1 MANPEVCCPR
11 CSLGLNELIQEK
23 LNVADAYYD
32 KRLTELL
39 AHNNELLERARA
51 AERDVL
57 AMREVARMAI
67 IVAGEI
73 AKQLPR
79 PA

>member
-11 CSLGLNELIQEK
+11 CSLGLNELIHER
-23 LNVADAYYD
+23 LNDADAYYD

-39 AHNNELLERARA
+39 AHNNELLERARK
-51 AERDVL
+51 AEREL
-57 AMREVARMAI
+57 IHMLEVARMAVV
-67 IVAGEI
+67 VAGEI